1 MGVAERQDLR
11 RRTKEFALDVARMV
25 NGLPK
30 SPVSDIFSK
39 QLLRCAS
46 AVGAN
51 YRAACRAQSKA
62 VFLAKLAI
70 VIEESD
76 ECMYWLELLHDSGA
90 LPDAGFQQLHSEAN
104 ELTAIF
110 VASRKTAQA
119 KAEEPNPMR

>member
-1 MGVAERQDLR
+1 MAERQDLKG
-11 RRTKEFALDVARMV
+11 RTKVFALDVARLV

-30 SPVSDIFSK
+30 SPAGDSLGK
-39 QLLRCAS
+39 QLLRCAT

-76 ECMYWLELLHDSGA
+76 ECMYWLELLHDLGA
-90 LPDAGFQQLHSEAN
+90 LGEEDFQRLHHEAD

-110 VASRKTAQA
+110 VASRKTGLSNAQR
-119 KAEEPNPMR
+119 KPE

>member
-1 MGVAERQDLR
+1 MAERQDLKG
-11 RRTKEFALDVARMV
+11 RTKAFALDVARNI

-30 SPVSDIFSK
+30 SLASDVLAK
-39 QLLRCAS
+39 QLLRCAT

-70 VIEESD
+70 VVEESD
-76 ECMYWLELLHDSGA
+76 ECMYWLELLHDLSV
-90 LPDAGFQQLHSEAN
+90 LPEEAFHHLHREAD

-110 VASRKTAQA
+110 VSSRKTGLSNAQ
-119 KAEEPNPMR
+119 KKPE